1 MSYFWGLP
9 PGPLMGIF
17 GSPSRFSCRHG
28 RVLIFF
34 PAQFLLLTTLR
45 KKPSEN
51 IVGQGENAVNQCFL
65 LFQQRFLP
73 FKKKIYKLSVTFIL
87 SSANALDLDMLCSY
101 FNMTRTFIYGNITYG
116 PGYFN

>member
-1 MSYFWGLP
+1 MSYFWGSP
-9 PGPLMGIF
+9 PGPLIGIF

-34 PAQFLLLTTLR
+34 PAQSLLLTTLR

-51 IVGQGENAVNQCFL
+51 IVGQGENAVNQRFL

-73 FKKKIYKLSVTFIL
+73 FKTQIIYCLTFIL
-87 SSANALDLDMLCSY
+87 SSANALDLDKSKILS
-101 FNMTRTFIYGNITYG
+101 FGNE
-116 PGYFN
+116 